1 MVFNEYKFRDN
12 FFFNEVLL
20 NQTNLLKK
28 VEFQFS
34 MDKKTLFGMY
44 YHNLIPK
51 NVNFQR
57 IWCSI
62 Y

>member
-1 MVFNEYKFRDN
+1 MYIKSEIY

-28 VEFQFS
+28 VEFQFF
-34 MDKKTLFGMY
+34 MDKKTLFEMN
-44 YHNLIPK
+44 YHHSIPK

-57 IWCSI
+57 I
-62 Y
+62 